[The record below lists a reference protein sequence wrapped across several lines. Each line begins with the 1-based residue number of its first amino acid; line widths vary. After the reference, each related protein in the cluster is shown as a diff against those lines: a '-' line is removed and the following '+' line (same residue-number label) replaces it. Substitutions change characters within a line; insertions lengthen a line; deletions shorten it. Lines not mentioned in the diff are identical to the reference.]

1 MGDLSEQA
9 KSLLEVLQT
18 CHEEAD
24 LKEPYIKHFLKKL
37 TDGRIEITEQNTDQ
51 YIQILKE
58 LRTTLIELS
67 TSVNK
72 LTKLVDDGLKL
83 LETFED
89 KPQSCKS
96 LKPASYENDDNLLVA
111 ELRDQKTRV
120 STDSAIGSIGSNIS
134 SRSEF
139 DDNRQSSASP
149 TEHADDTGSGDHTN
163 DLATTSSIREQ
174 RVPGLGLDF
183 QNLSMS
189 SLQSNSCNEETNV
202 SNEEVDVR
210 WDQKIG
216 PVSSQP
222 PERDSV
228 AFANTIESDERS
240 FIESQGRAVHGE
252 TRHQNII
259 VMKDDYYGEKDC
271 DV

>member
-111 ELRDQKTRV
+111 ELRDQKTR
-120 STDSAIGSIGSNIS
+120 G
-134 SRSEF
+134 RSVKLRILLLGF
-139 DDNRQSSASP
+139 
-149 TEHADDTGSGDHTN
+149 
-163 DLATTSSIREQ
+163 LTTRPLEQ
-174 RVPGLGLDF
+174 
-183 QNLSMS
+183 
-189 SLQSNSCNEETNV
+189 
-202 SNEEVDVR
+202 EVD
-210 WDQKIG
+210 
-216 PVSSQP
+216 
-222 PERDSV
+222 SV
-228 AFANTIESDERS
+228 LYF
-240 FIESQGRAVHGE
+240 
-252 TRHQNII
+252 
-259 VMKDDYYGEKDC
+259 M
-271 DV
+271 